1 MAPTKGYSQ
10 WSLETKVP
18 LQCHTRYSAVPQN
31 VLVFSSANPG
41 NAGNCLER
49 PKSVRTICPSSARRM
64 FSGFKSLFG
73 GMKTKV

>member
-1 MAPTKGYSQ
+1 
-10 WSLETKVP
+10 
-18 LQCHTRYSAVPQN
+18 
-31 VLVFSSANPG
+31 
-41 NAGNCLER
+41 LER